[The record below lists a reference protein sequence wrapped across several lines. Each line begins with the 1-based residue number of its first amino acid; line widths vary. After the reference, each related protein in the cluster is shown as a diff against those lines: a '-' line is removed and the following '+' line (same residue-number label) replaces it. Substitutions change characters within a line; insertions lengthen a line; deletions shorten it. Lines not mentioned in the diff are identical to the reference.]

1 MAALM
6 PDLSPHARQG
16 ISVSESED
24 IMLSIKSKHRQNFI
38 FRQAAIYEDL
48 FYRHGDNTLLRTSF
62 AAHHQSNCHLIPVLM
77 IPSSDRSKQSLVF
90 GKHKKLALYYA

>member
-24 IMLSIKSKHRQNFI
+24 IRLTIKRKYRQNFI
-38 FRQAAIYEDL
+38 YRQAAIYEDL
-48 FYRHGDNTLLRTSF
+48 FYRHSDNTLLRTSF
-62 AAHHQSNCHLIPVLM
+62 AAHHQSNCHLIPIFKAPL
-77 IPSSDRSKQSLVF
+77 SDRSRQSLVF
-90 GKHKKLALYYA
+90 GKHKKVAFYYT